1 LEAEERNEHAARS
14 SSSRLRGKTAELTE
28 KHAAAAH
35 RRERIAVGVL
45 QACSGVFVVAIGLL
59 IAYLAVEG
67 TRLFFA
73 DHKTV
78 TEFLFSPTYSPE
90 TGQVGALPFI
100 VGSLAITA
108 FAVAVGG
115 PFGVAVGVFFSEL
128 APKPVAATMKPAV
141 EVLVGIPS
149 VVYGWLGL
157 TLLVPL
163 IRNATHSPGFGL
175 LAAGIVLSIMIVPTV
190 VTLSEDALRAVPAAM
205 REGSLA
211 LGATRWQTIRRV
223 LLPAASS
230 GLTVAVILGVARAVG
245 ETMAVQ
251 LVIGNS
257 PVLPHGLLNSAAA
270 LPTQIVMDMGGAA
283 QGSLL
288 QHTLFSMA
296 LLLLLIA
303 MALIVAVRFTLRSRA

>member
-1 LEAEERNEHAARS
+1 MVGTSGIRKFAVTE
-14 SSSRLRGKTAELTE
+14 KTAT
-28 KHAAAAH
+28 AAH
-35 RRERIAVGVL
+35 QRERFAVAVL
-45 QACSGVFVVAIGLL
+45 KACSAVFVVAITVL
-59 IAYLAVEG
+59 IVYLTLEG
-67 TRLFFA
+67 TRLFRT

-78 TEFLFSPTYSPE
+78 TEFLFSPTYAPE
-90 TGQVGALPFI
+90 AGHVGGLPFI
-100 VGSLAITA
+100 MGSLAITA
-108 FAVAVGG
+108 FAVFIGG
-115 PFGVAVGVFFSEL
+115 PLGVAVGVFFSEL
-128 APKPVAATMKPAV
+128 APKRLAAIMKPAV
-141 EVLVGIPS
+141 EMLVGIPS

-163 IRNATHSPGFGL
+163 IRNVTKTPGFGL
-175 LAAGIVLSIMIVPTV
+175 AAAGIVLAIMILPTV
-190 VTLSEDALRAVPAAM
+190 ITLAEDALRAVPHSL

-211 LGATRWQTIRRV
+211 LGATRWQTISRV

-230 GLTVAVILGVARAVG
+230 GLTVAVILGIARAIG

-257 PVLPHGLLNSAAA
+257 PVVPRSFLSSASA

-296 LLLLLIA
+296 LLLLVIA
-303 MALIVAVRFTLRSRA
+303 MGLILAVRFALRSKV

>member
-1 LEAEERNEHAARS
+1 LEAEDGDEHAALKRS
-14 SSSRLRGKTAELTE
+14 TLTE

-35 RRERIAVGVL
+35 RRERIAVALL
-45 QACSGVFVVAIGLL
+45 QACSGVFIVAIGLL
-59 IAYLAVEG
+59 IAYLTVEG
-67 TRLFFA
+67 TRLFFT

-78 TEFLFSPTYSPE
+78 AEFLFSPTYSPE

-100 VGSLAITA
+100 IGSLAITA
-108 FAVAVGG
+108 FAVLVGG

-128 APKPVAATMKPAV
+128 APKPVAAMMKPAV

-163 IRNATHSPGFGL
+163 IRAATHAPGFGL
-175 LAAGIVLSIMIVPTV
+175 LAAGIVLSIMILPTV
-190 VTLSEDALRAVPAAM
+190 ITLSEDALRAVPLTL

-230 GLTVAVILGVARAVG
+230 GLTVAVILGIARAIG

-257 PVLPHGLLNSAAA
+257 PTLPRGLLNSASA

-283 QGSLL
+283 TGSLL

>member
-1 LEAEERNEHAARS
+1 M
-14 SSSRLRGKTAELTE
+14 TE
-28 KHAAAAH
+28 KHAVYAH
-35 RRERIAVGVL
+35 RREWVAVAL
-45 QACSGVFVVAIGLL
+45 LKACSGLFVLAIGLL
-59 IAYLAVEG
+59 IVYLAVEG
-67 TRLFFA
+67 TRLFIA

-78 TEFLFSPTYSPE
+78 AEFLFSPTYSPE
-90 TGQVGALPFI
+90 TGHVGVLPFI
-100 VGSLAITA
+100 IGSLAVTA
-108 FAVAVGG
+108 FAILAGG

-128 APKPVAATMKPAV
+128 APKPVALMMKPAV

-163 IRNATHSPGFGL
+163 IRNTTHSPGFGL
-175 LAAGIVLSIMIVPTV
+175 LAAGIVLSIMILPTV
-190 VTLSEDALRAVPAAM
+190 ITLSEDALRAVPIAL

-211 LGATRWQTIRRV
+211 LGATRWQTIHRV

-230 GLTVAVILGVARAVG
+230 GITVAVILGIARAIG

-257 PVLPHGLLNSAAA
+257 PVLPRGLLSSAAA
-270 LPTQIVMDMGGAA
+270 LPTQIVMDMGGAEP
-283 QGSLL
+283 GSLL
-288 QHTLFSMA
+288 LHTLFSMA